1 MDTLY
6 IDVYFLI
13 NFTVDILSLYFAG
26 LFSRVRTTPAR
37 IVSCA
42 TVGALFACG
51 AALFDFS
58 TYIYIPMLLLSA
70 MLITVLF
77 SKKVGFLR
85 RFKLLCA
92 FLIFETF
99 IGGAV
104 GYAYGL
110 LDKFLYP
117 KLTEDSGAENRELL
131 LLSITVLLSFGVIK
145 LFFYVFRGTP
155 TDENVNFTVSL
166 MGKTQSF
173 DALVDSGNLL
183 LDPLT
188 SSPIILI
195 KRRAFDLLS
204 KDADILGSDID
215 EIRRRVR
222 IIPAKGLGNQKML
235 QGLRV
240 DFVSLEKREEKI
252 YNAIIAFDDEEGDYG
267 GYSALM
273 PKTLVDI

>member
-1 MDTLY
+1 
-6 IDVYFLI
+6 
-13 NFTVDILSLYFAG
+13 
-26 LFSRVRTTPAR
+26 
-37 IVSCA
+37 
-42 TVGALFACG
+42 
-51 AALFDFS
+51 
-58 TYIYIPMLLLSA
+58 
-70 MLITVLF
+70 
-77 SKKVGFLR
+77 
-85 RFKLLCA
+85 
-92 FLIFETF
+92 
-99 IGGAV
+99 
-104 GYAYGL
+104 
-110 LDKFLYP
+110 
-117 KLTEDSGAENRELL
+117 
-131 LLSITVLLSFGVIK
+131 
-145 LFFYVFRGTP
+145 
-155 TDENVNFTVSL
+155 